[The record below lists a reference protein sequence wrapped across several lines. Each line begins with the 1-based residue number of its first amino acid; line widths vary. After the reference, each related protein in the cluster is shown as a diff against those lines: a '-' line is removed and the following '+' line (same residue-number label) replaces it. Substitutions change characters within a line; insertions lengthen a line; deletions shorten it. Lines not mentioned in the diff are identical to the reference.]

1 MLINQDIGITEVIPG
16 YELLEN
22 IQESYPHIIYRALRK
37 ADKKEVIIKTLVDKY
52 PQKEH
57 IAGIRR
63 EYKIT
68 KQLQGAGAIFVDD
81 LTSYGQGNLALVM
94 EDFGGSLKQYLS
106 GNKNRQFHLGEFF
119 PLALRLA
126 SLLDGIHEKK
136 IVHKNFGPT
145 NILIDA
151 ETGELRIIDFGSS
164 SELSSEHLESVSL
177 SGRNYGAL
185 PYTSPELTGRIN
197 RYVDYRADYYSL
209 GVLLYQVVTGQLPF
223 KATDPLEWVHCII
236 SQEAP
241 QANTVN
247 KKIPKALA
255 EIIAKL
261 MSKNAEDRYQSIH
274 GLTADLERCRDEV
287 NKTADDFTFP
297 LGRSDIY
304 REFQIPQKLY
314 GRDQEL
320 EQLESYFASSS
331 HGAIEFCLIAGHSG
345 IGKTVFVHELGRSI
359 VKKRG
364 NLVHG
369 KFEQF
374 KQNAAYATL
383 ANAFRQPVRQLLG
396 EPKDRLD
403 QWAERILQALGSN
416 VQLIADLIPELSL
429 IIGPQTQVQDLPP
442 AESQNRFQILFLNFV
457 KVFASEEHPLV
468 IFLDDLQWSDVPT
481 LNLVSRLVT
490 SHELNHLLI
499 IGAYRDNEVDAT
511 HPLSLTLRDIEKKR
525 RIKRLDLQPLN
536 QQAIT
541 QLAKD
546 TLLCDDEHAAE
557 LSQILYEKTRGN
569 PFFTIKLMKD
579 LRAREVF
586 HFNPAIGSWDYDI
599 SQVRNVR
606 YSDNVIDLLVGS
618 QCQLP
623 SATQE
628 VLQLAACIGTMFDL
642 RTLSIICES
651 TPEKTAYDLI
661 DALRA
666 DMIAPLSE
674 NYRFVGLGS
683 PDENDV
689 GPGGLESMN
698 PVYKFQHDRVQQA
711 AYSLIAQQKKQALHL
726 SIGRLLL
733 NNCTKK
739 ELDEK
744 LMTVVDHF
752 NEGRGLIME
761 ADERRIL
768 ARLNLDAGI
777 KAKQS
782 SAYDVALRYLTIGHE
797 MLPETSWQND
807 YELTWKLN
815 NELQQCFYLT
825 GDRENADTWTN
836 TLLMQSRSA
845 VEKGLILAARTRQY
859 ATTGRMQESIRSA
872 YEGLSAL
879 GFDFIQNPAAKD
891 VAEEIRLIAENLG
904 IRVVADLINMPDI
917 TDQRANIAN
926 QLIMEIFPAAF
937 LSASGEMFPYL
948 VLKSVNIG
956 LCYGNS
962 PETAFSYTG
971 YAMLLCGLFDNAAD
985 GYEYGK
991 LGVNMIEKYDDISL
1005 KSRIIYVYAMF
1016 VHHWSNHWT
1025 TMTPWF
1031 RKGIEAGYQSGDLLY
1046 LAYSAQDC
1054 IIWDPQ
1060 LDLETAS
1067 QEHRG
1072 MLAIVKECEYLDS
1085 YDSGTLFLQM
1095 QLNFQGLTKS
1105 KFLLSDATFDEA
1117 ECLDGM
1123 YRRRFMTGISNYHIY
1138 KAEIHLLYNDPSG
1151 ALVHVLE
1158 QDKRMMSVIALPQSV
1173 RFHVVSFL
1181 VRAMLLPALPEDQQ
1195 SVFLG
1200 KMRESLD
1207 KTSGWARQCPENFD
1221 HLEQLMNAE
1230 LVAFSGDFGGALS
1243 LYERAIISA
1252 RDNSFIRDEAMANEM
1267 AAQFLLR
1274 RGHAKAAEGYLQA
1287 ARYLYYR
1294 WGAHRKV
1301 EDMEASYPMLGQAAA
1316 FTKSKSSDAA
1326 SAKGNT
1332 SEGVPLTTDLLDLS
1346 SVFRASQ
1353 AISGELDL
1361 EKLLKNTLQILM
1373 ENAGAQKGFLVE
1385 LHGDQIIVQA
1395 QSGADER
1402 ALSPTGTKQLIDSA
1416 TLPVTLI
1423 NTAIR
1428 TKDPIVLGNAMK
1440 SNPYSSDPYIMERRP
1455 LSVMCVP
1462 LPVRGRWPFA
1472 VYLENNVTDSAFTD
1486 ERVKIIKLLASQA
1499 SISMENA
1506 KIYEEQEHL
1515 LKAQQRFVPRQFL
1528 KRLGHND
1535 IARVKLGESVLME
1548 MSVIFTDIR
1557 SFTTLVEGLSPKE
1570 VIELLNQY
1578 YSYLEKPISAC
1589 GGFIDSYAGDGVMA
1603 LFAVP
1608 ASNAVKAGIGMS
1620 KALDQFNQLRLA
1632 NGYSVIKAGSGIN
1645 TGPLVLGTMGANDR
1659 MQCSVLGD
1667 TVNLASRIE
1676 QLTRT
1681 YGARLLIGEHT
1692 YKSLEDP
1699 SEFSLRQVDRVAVK
1713 GKAAAVELYEVLDA
1727 EKEDRR
1733 IAKEA
1738 TKEILVAGMAA
1749 YYARHFKEA
1758 EKIFSEAIKLDPHDS
1773 VFHVFSSR
1781 CIRYLETPPP
1791 VDWHG
1796 YEKLYEK
1803 KAEV

>member
-1 MLINQDIGITEVIPG
+1 MLIKQDIGITEVIPG
-16 YELLEN
+16 YELLEK
-22 IQESYPHIIYRALRK
+22 IQESYPHIIYRARRK
-37 ADKKEVIIKTLVDKY
+37 EDNKEVVIKTLADKY

-57 IAGIRR
+57 VAGIRR

-68 KQLQGAGAIFVDD
+68 QQLQDAGAICLEE
-81 LTSYGQGNLALVM
+81 LTPYGQGNLALVM
-94 EDFGGSLKQYLS
+94 EHFGGSLKQYLAE
-106 GNKNRQFHLGEFF
+106 NRNHQFHPDEFF

-126 SLLDGIHEKK
+126 CVLGRIHEKK
-136 IVHKNFGPT
+136 IVHKNFRPT
-145 NILIDA
+145 NILIDQ
-151 ETGELRIIDFGSS
+151 ETGELRVIDFGSS
-164 SELSSEHLESVSL
+164 SELSSEHLDSVSV
-177 SGRNYGAL
+177 SGRNYEAL

-209 GVLLYQVVTGQLPF
+209 GVLLYQVLTGQLPF
-223 KATDPLEWVHCII
+223 KATDPLEWVHSII

-247 KKIPKALA
+247 KKIPKAVA
-255 EIIAKL
+255 EIVAKL
-261 MSKNAEDRYQSIH
+261 MSKNAEDRYQSIQ
-274 GLTADLERCRDEV
+274 GLTADLERCRDKMKKG
-287 NKTADDFTFP
+287 NNDFEFQ
-297 LGRSDIY
+297 LGQSDIY

-320 EQLESYFASSS
+320 DQLESYFDNSSR
-331 HGAIEFCLIAGHSG
+331 GAVEFCMVAGYSG

-403 QWAERILQALGSN
+403 KWAERILQAIGGN
-416 VQLIADLIPELSL
+416 GQLIADLIPELTL
-429 IIGPQTQVQDLPP
+429 IIGQQPAVQDLSPTE
-442 AESQNRFQILFLNFV
+442 AQNRFQILFLNFV
-457 KVFASEEHPLV
+457 KVFASDEHPLV

-481 LNLVSRLVT
+481 LNLLSRLVT

-511 HPLSLTLRDIEKKR
+511 HPLSLTLHDIEKKR
-525 RIKRLDLQPLN
+525 KIKTLALQTLNPL
-536 QQAIT
+536 AIA
-541 QLAKD
+541 QLTKD
-546 TLLCDDEHAAE
+546 TLLCDDKHAEE
-557 LSQILYEKTRGN
+557 LSHILYEKTRGN

-579 LRAREVF
+579 LKDREVINF
-586 HFNPAIGSWDYDI
+586 IPALGCWDYDI
-599 SQVRNVR
+599 SQVRSVR

-618 QCQLP
+618 QSQLP
-623 SATQE
+623 TATQH

-642 RTLSIICES
+642 RTLSIICKS
-651 TPEKTAYDLI
+651 TPEKTAYELI
-661 DALRA
+661 EALKA

-683 PDENDV
+683 TDESEV
-689 GPGGLESMN
+689 VPGDLQDMN
-698 PVYKFQHDRVQQA
+698 PVYKFQHDRIQQA
-711 AYSLIAQQKKQALHL
+711 AYSLIAPQKKQQLHL

-733 NNCTKK
+733 SNSTKK

-752 NEGRGLIME
+752 NEGRGLIHQ
-761 ADERRIL
+761 ADERRQL
-768 ARLNLDAGI
+768 TRLNLEAGI

-782 SAYDVALRYLTIGHE
+782 SAYDVALRYLKIGHE
-797 MLPETSWQND
+797 MLLETSWQDD

-825 GDRENADTWTN
+825 GDRKNADDCTD
-836 TLLMQSRSA
+836 TLLLHSQSP
-845 VEKGLILAARTRQY
+845 VEKGLVLASRTRQY
-859 ATTGRMQESIRSA
+859 ATTGRMQDSIRSA
-872 YEGLSAL
+872 YDGLSAL
-879 GFDFIQNPAAKD
+879 GFEFIQNPAAKD
-891 VAEEIRLIAENLG
+891 VAEEVTLIATNLG
-904 IRVVADLINMPDI
+904 NRVIADLINMPDI

-962 PETAFSYTG
+962 PETAFSYTA
-971 YAMLLCGLFDNAAD
+971 YAMLLCGLFDNTAE

-1054 IIWDPQ
+1054 IIWDPE

-1067 QEHRG
+1067 QEHRN
-1072 MLAIVKECEYLDS
+1072 MLAIVKECEYQDS
-1085 YDSGTLFLQM
+1085 FDSGTLFLQM
-1095 QLNFQGLTKS
+1095 QLNFQGLTRG
-1105 KFLLSDATFDEA
+1105 KFLLTDATFDEA

-1138 KAEIHLLYNDPSG
+1138 KAEIHLLYNDPAG

-1173 RFHVVSFL
+1173 RFHIVSFL
-1181 VRAMLLPALPEDQQ
+1181 VRAMLLPGLPEDQQ
-1195 SVFLG
+1195 AVYLAR
-1200 KMRESLD
+1200 MRESLE
-1207 KTSGWARQCPENFD
+1207 KTSGWALHCPENFE
-1221 HLEQLMNAE
+1221 HLALLMKAE
-1230 LVAFSGDFGGALS
+1230 LAAFSGGIADALP
-1243 LYERAIISA
+1243 LYERSIISA
-1252 RDNSFIRDEAMANEM
+1252 RNNSFIRDEAMANEM
-1267 AAQFLLR
+1267 AAKFLLR
-1274 RGHAKAAEGYLQA
+1274 SGHLKAAEGYLQA

-1316 FTKSKSSDAA
+1316 FAKSKSSDAI
-1326 SAKGNT
+1326 SAKNNT
-1332 SEGVPLTTDLLDLS
+1332 SEGALLTTDLLDLS

-1385 LHGDQIIVQA
+1385 LHGDQIIIRA
-1395 QSGADER
+1395 QSGADDHAHNRAEAKHLNDSR
-1402 ALSPTGTKQLIDSA
+1402 ALPI
-1416 TLPVTLI
+1416 TLI

-1428 TKDPIVLGNAMK
+1428 TKDPIVLGNATRP
-1440 SNPYSSDPYIMERRP
+1440 NLYSSDPYIMERKP

-1535 IARVKLGESVLME
+1535 ISRVKLGESVLME

-1557 SFTTLVEGLSPKE
+1557 SFTSLVEGLSPKE

-1608 ASNAVKAGIGMS
+1608 ASNAVKAGVEMS
-1620 KALDQFNQLRLA
+1620 KALDQFNHMRAA
-1632 NGYSVIKAGSGIN
+1632 NGHSIITTGSGIN
-1645 TGPLVLGTMGANDR
+1645 TGPLVLGTMGASDR

-1681 YGARLLIGEHT
+1681 YSATLLIGEHT
-1692 YKSLEDP
+1692 YRSLEDP
-1699 SEFSLRQVDRVAVK
+1699 NTFSVRLVDRVAVK
-1713 GKAAAVELYEVLDA
+1713 GKAKAVELYEVLDA

-1733 IAKEA
+1733 HAKEA
-1738 TKEILVAGMAA
+1738 SRPILAAGMEA
-1749 YYARHFKEA
+1749 YYSRHFKKALGLFKEA
-1758 EKIFSEAIKLDPHDS
+1758 MSRDSHDP
-1773 VFHVFSSR
+1773 VFPLFAAR
-1781 CIRYLETPPP
+1781 CTRYLETPPP
-1791 VDWHG
+1791 GDWQG
-1796 YEKLYEK
+1796 YEQLHQK
-1803 KAEV
+1803 